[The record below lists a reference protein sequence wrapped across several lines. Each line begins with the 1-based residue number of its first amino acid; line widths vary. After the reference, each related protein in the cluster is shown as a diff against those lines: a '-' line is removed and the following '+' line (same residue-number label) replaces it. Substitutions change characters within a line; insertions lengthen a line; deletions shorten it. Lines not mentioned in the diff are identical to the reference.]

1 MVMKEKDWSYKLVI
15 AGVILFLCGILLNI
29 LTFIFSVLIQISFIS
44 PIIIIIG
51 VAFAVIGGLKNEKEK
66 NQLGSAENT
75 E

>member
-1 MVMKEKDWSYKLVI
+1 MKEKDWSYKLVI